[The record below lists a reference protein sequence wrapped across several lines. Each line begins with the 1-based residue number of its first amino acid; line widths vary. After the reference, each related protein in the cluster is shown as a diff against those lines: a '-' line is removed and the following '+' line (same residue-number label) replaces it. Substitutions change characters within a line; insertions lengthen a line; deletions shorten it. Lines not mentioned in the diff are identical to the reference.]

1 MILLYRIHGVRGIA
15 RAIVTTL
22 LGPTCSP
29 GSRAGLKMRVSARTA
44 RGGGDWWVGVE
55 EKVCEAGD
63 PALATVQTGSLHLK
77 GHLTHPQSINL
88 DVNSVSSQGFSSL
101 IKWKR
106 VMTV

>member
-1 MILLYRIHGVRGIA
+1 MCCIFLILCCILIIIMILLYRIHGVRGIA

-63 PALATVQTGSLHLK
+63 PALATVQTGSL
-77 GHLTHPQSINL
+77 
-88 DVNSVSSQGFSSL
+88 
-101 IKWKR
+101 R
-106 VMTV
+106 VADTFMGCAAKVTRYM